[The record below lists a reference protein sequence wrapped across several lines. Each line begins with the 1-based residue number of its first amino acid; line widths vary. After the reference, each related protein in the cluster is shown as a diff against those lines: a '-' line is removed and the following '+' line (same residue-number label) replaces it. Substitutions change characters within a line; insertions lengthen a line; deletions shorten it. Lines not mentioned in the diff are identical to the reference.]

1 MYPCGFHVTLWFSCN
16 LVVSFLFFFCLTSFY
31 LCFALNMIVLI
42 LKNKKQYE
50 KNIKMEVT
58 RCIFTCAAR
67 LETKPVLK

>member
-1 MYPCGFHVTLWFSCN
+1 
-16 LVVSFLFFFCLTSFY
+16 
-31 LCFALNMIVLI
+31 MIVLI